1 MSSEERLDRIERQT
15 EKNTEGIRD
24 LIRLSGIFLD
34 QQKQVTAQI
43 EGLREVGREWYEEMR
58 AIQQRDHDEWEA
70 GMKRLA
76 DKHAETEQKLNI
88 LIDTVD
94 RIIRSRD
101 SGHQTEN

>member
-1 MSSEERLDRIERQT
+1 MAWEERLDRIEEQT
-15 EKNTEGIRD
+15 EKNTAGIRD

-34 QQKQVTAQI
+34 QQKQVTVQI
-43 EGLREVGREWYEEMR
+43 EGLREVQKRFL
-58 AIQQRDHDEWEA
+58 DEWTAEWTA
-70 GMKRLA
+70 GMKDLR

-101 SGHQTEN
+101 NGRQPEA